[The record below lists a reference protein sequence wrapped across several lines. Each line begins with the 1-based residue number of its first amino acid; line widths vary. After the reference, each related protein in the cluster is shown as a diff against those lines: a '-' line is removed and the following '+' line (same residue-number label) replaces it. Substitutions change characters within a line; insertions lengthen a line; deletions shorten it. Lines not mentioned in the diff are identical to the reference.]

1 MESPIPAFTLDAETV
16 LHELRAFVAAEY
28 EAQRLKF
35 ADQRA
40 KPRAER
46 VEDGTCMDGLR
57 FARLDEAGRAVF
69 RHAGNDS
76 RLREGDLVSLRQA
89 EDGDSWRVAIFREE
103 PGEIWLAAENGFKG
117 SEFAESAGWFIDED
131 FVDLQS
137 LYLKAL
143 DRVPASAIG
152 QECILPL
159 LMGTESHELDEEEF
173 QGAMDD
179 LQKAPSA
186 WEDAQKE
193 AIAGCMAA
201 ERCYLVQGPPGTGK
215 TRVLAQVVR
224 QLVERG
230 ERVLITAFTHRAID
244 HALSATAREIADRG
258 RVARF
263 CAAQHRRD
271 ENFDR
276 FEFFAQSPLA
286 GQSGGWVAAATPF
299 SLHKRLPGVEFDAIV
314 IDEAG
319 QMTTAL
325 AVMAMLSGRKY
336 LLFGDQQQLGPV
348 VTSQSRRDAAN
359 VGIFHALRA
368 QSAHGTCLDVTYR
381 LNDVL
386 TAWPADHFY
395 HGGLVSAPSAAARR
409 LACGISPA
417 LPWWI
422 KEALDPAKPL
432 VWISSRSEAAR
443 MVNEDEVG
451 CASELL
457 RALYLCG
464 VLPEHIAVV
473 TPYRRQARM
482 LRRRLETLMPETSWR
497 GCVIDTVERM
507 QGQER
512 EVIVFSMCAA
522 DRSFIRL
529 QAEFLLD
536 PRRLNVAATRARVK
550 LIILGSSAL
559 FETSLYDSD
568 LEEEQSLL
576 RSLWKCSER
585 VLIPAMG

>member
-1 MESPIPAFTLDAETV
+1 MSAFTLDAETV
-16 LHELRAFVAAEY
+16 LHDLRAFVAAEFQ
-28 EAQRLKF
+28 A
-35 ADQRA
+35 QRA
-40 KPRAER
+40 KIAEQQAKPRPER

-69 RHAGNDS
+69 RHEGNDS
-76 RLREGDLVSLRQA
+76 RLREGDLVSLRQD
-89 EDGDSWRVAIFREE
+89 EGGDSWRVAIFREE
-103 PGEIWLAAENGFKG
+103 PGEIWLAAESGFKG
-117 SEFAESAGWFIDED
+117 SEFAEPAGWFIDED
-131 FVDLQS
+131 FVDLES
-137 LYLKAL
+137 VYLKAL

-159 LMGTESHELDEEEF
+159 LMGTEGHELDEEEF

-179 LQKAPSA
+179 LEKAPST

-193 AIAGCMAA
+193 AIAGCLAA

-224 QLVERG
+224 RLVERG

-244 HALSATAREIADRG
+244 NALAATAREIADRN

-263 CAAQHRRD
+263 GAAQHRRD

-276 FEFFAQSPLA
+276 FESFAQSPLA

-299 SLHKRLPGVEFDAIV
+299 ALYKRLPGVEFDAIV

-325 AVMAMLSGRKY
+325 AVLAMLAGRKY

-348 VTSQSRRDAAN
+348 VMSRSRREASN

-381 LNDVL
+381 LNDTL
-386 TAWPADHFY
+386 TAWPSEHFY
-395 HGGLVSAPSAAARR
+395 HGELVPAPAAATRR
-409 LACGISPA
+409 LACGIAAA
-417 LPWWI
+417 LPTWL
-422 KEALDPAKPL
+422 KEALDPARPL
-432 VWISSRSEAAR
+432 VWMSSHSGLAR
-443 MVNEDEVG
+443 TVNEEEVG
-451 CASELL
+451 HAAELL
-457 RALYLCG
+457 RALRLGG

-473 TPYRRQARM
+473 TPYRRQARK
-482 LRRRLETLMPETSWR
+482 LRRRLETLMPDTSWR
-497 GCVIDTVERM
+497 GCLIDTVERM

-512 EVIVFSMCAA
+512 EVIVFSMGAA
-522 DRSFIRL
+522 DPAFIRL

-550 LIILGSSAL
+550 LIILGSAAL

-568 LEEEQSLL
+568 LEEEQALL
-576 RSLWKCSER
+576 RSLHRHAHHIMAES
-585 VLIPAMG
+585 

>member
-1 MESPIPAFTLDAETV
+1 MPAFTLDAETV
-16 LHELRAFVAAEY
+16 LHELRAFVAAEF
-28 EAQRLKF
+28 EAQRMKF
-35 ADQRA
+35 AEQRA
-40 KPRAER
+40 KPRSER
-46 VEDGTCMDGLR
+46 VEDGTCLDGLR

-69 RHAGNDS
+69 RHEGNDS

-89 EDGDSWRVAIFREE
+89 EDGDSWRTAIFREE
-103 PGEIWLAAENGFKG
+103 PGEIWLAAESVFKG
-117 SEFAESAGWFIDED
+117 TEFAEPAGWFIDAD
-131 FVDLQS
+131 FVDLES
-137 LYLKAL
+137 LYLRAL

-159 LMGTESHELDEEEF
+159 LMGTERHELDEEEF
-173 QGAMDD
+173 QGAMED
-179 LQKAPSA
+179 LEKTPST
-186 WEDAQKE
+186 WEDAQKV
-193 AIAGCMAA
+193 AIAGCLAA

-224 QLVERG
+224 RLVERG

-244 HALSATAREIADRG
+244 NALTATAREIADRS

-263 CAAQHRRD
+263 GAAQHRRD

-276 FEFFAQSPLA
+276 YEFFAQSPLA

-299 SLHKRLPGVEFDAIV
+299 ALYKRLPGVEFDAIV

-325 AVMAMLSGRKY
+325 AVMAMLTGRRY

-348 VTSQSRRDAAN
+348 VMSRSRREASD

-368 QSAHGTCLDVTYR
+368 QSHHGTCLDVTYR
-381 LNDVL
+381 LNDTL
-386 TAWPADHFY
+386 TAWPSENFY
-395 HGGLVSAPSAAARR
+395 HGELVPAPSAAPRR
-409 LACGISPA
+409 LACGMAPA
-417 LPWWI
+417 LPMWI
-422 KEALDPAKPL
+422 KEALDPARSL
-432 VWISSRSEAAR
+432 VWITSRSEAAR
-443 MVNEDEVG
+443 TVNQDEIEQ
-451 CASELL
+451 ATELL
-457 RALYLCG
+457 RALYFGG

-482 LRRRLETLMPETSWR
+482 LRRRLETLMPDVSWR

-522 DRSFIRL
+522 DPAFIRL

-550 LIILGSSAL
+550 LIILGSDAL
-559 FETSLYDSD
+559 FETSLYNSD
-568 LEEEQSLL
+568 LEEEQALL
-576 RSLWKCSER
+576 RSLHRLAHHITAES
-585 VLIPAMG
+585 

>member
-1 MESPIPAFTLDAETV
+1 MPVFTLDAETV
-16 LHELRAFVAAEY
+16 LHELRAFVTAEF
-28 EAQRLKF
+28 EARRMKF
-35 ADQRA
+35 AERRA
-40 KPRAER
+40 KPRPER

-69 RHAGNDS
+69 KHEGNDS

-89 EDGDSWRVAIFREE
+89 EDGDFWRAAIFREE
-103 PGEIWLAAENGFKG
+103 PGEIWLAAASGFKG
-117 SEFAESAGWFIDED
+117 AEFAEPAGWFIDED
-131 FVDLQS
+131 FVDLEF
-137 LYLKAL
+137 LYLRAL

-159 LMGTESHELDEEEF
+159 LMGTVRHELDEEEF

-179 LQKAPSA
+179 LEKAPSPST

-193 AIAGCMAA
+193 VIAGCLAA

-224 QLVERG
+224 RLVERG

-244 HALSATAREIADRG
+244 NALTATAREIADRS

-263 CAAQHRRD
+263 SVAQHRRD
-271 ENFDR
+271 EVFDR

-286 GQSGGWVAAATPF
+286 GQSGGWVAGATPF
-299 SLHKRLPGVEFDAIV
+299 ALYKRLPGVEFDAIV
-314 IDEAG
+314 MDEAG

-325 AVMAMLSGRKY
+325 AVMAMLTGRKY

-348 VTSQSRRDAAN
+348 VMSLPRREAAN
-359 VGIFHALRA
+359 AGVFHALRA
-368 QSAHGTCLDVTYR
+368 QSNHGTCLDVTYR
-381 LNDVL
+381 LNDTL
-386 TAWPADHFY
+386 TAWPSEHFY
-395 HGGLVSAPSAAARR
+395 HGELVSAPSAAPRR
-409 LACGISPA
+409 LVCGIAPA
-417 LPWWI
+417 LPQWMR
-422 KEALDPAKPL
+422 EALDPAKPL
-432 VWISSRSEAAR
+432 VWISSRSETAR
-443 MVNEDEVG
+443 TVNEDEVG
-451 CASELL
+451 RAAELL
-457 RALYLCG
+457 RALHLSG
-464 VLPEHIAVV
+464 VLPENIAVV

-482 LRRRLETLMPETSWR
+482 LRRRLETLMPHISWR

-522 DRSFIRL
+522 DPAFIRL

-550 LIILGSSAL
+550 LIILGCAAL

-568 LEEEQSLL
+568 LEEEQALL
-576 RSLWKCSER
+576 RSLHHRAHRITAES
-585 VLIPAMG
+585 